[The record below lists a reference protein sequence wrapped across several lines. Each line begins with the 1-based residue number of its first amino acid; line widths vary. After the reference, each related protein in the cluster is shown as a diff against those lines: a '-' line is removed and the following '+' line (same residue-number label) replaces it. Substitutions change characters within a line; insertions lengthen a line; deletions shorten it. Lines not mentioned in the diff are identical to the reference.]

1 VSHHT
6 QIPPSKGFQI
16 LSSPLLGELPLI
28 FGTSNL
34 LGRNTILEN
43 ETSHYM
49 QGAWVSFA
57 KDPAEGLI
65 EQYSW
70 PGYDAAGKTLIEL
83 GFKGNYSAIFAKG
96 SAFDETC
103 ELSSF

>member
-28 FGTSNL
+28 FATSNL

-65 EQYSW
+65 KQYCW
-70 PGYDAAGKTLIEL
+70 PRYDAAREKLIEL
-83 GFKGNYSAIFAKG
+83 GFEGNYSAIFAKG

-103 ELSSF
+103 VGSI